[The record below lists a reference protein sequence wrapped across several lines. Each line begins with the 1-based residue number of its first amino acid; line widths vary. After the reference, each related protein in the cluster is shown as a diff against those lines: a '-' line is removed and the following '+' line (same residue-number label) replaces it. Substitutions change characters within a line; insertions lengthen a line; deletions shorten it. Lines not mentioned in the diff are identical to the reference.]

1 MIRSGYACNYKY
13 SKDKYYIKL
22 QERARA
28 DRKGLWKDGDTI
40 DPWQWRK
47 EKRK

>member
-13 SKDKYYIKL
+13 SKGKL
-22 QERARA
+22 QEKA
-28 DRKGLWKDGDTI
+28 KNEKIGLWKDNNAI

-47 EKRK
+47 EKKK